1 MMLKGLIFDCDG
13 VLSDTEPKFTQGM
26 LDHLH
31 TFGINADPADLDE
44 FCGMTLRRSCE
55 EVMARYGIKSV
66 SLDQFIQ
73 DELAC
78 YEYYFQDEYMQPMP
92 GLMEFLNY
100 LTERKIR
107 LGVATSSS
115 TPYIRRLLQLFDIED
130 RFYTV
135 IAGDQVENGKPD
147 PEIYLKAVELMA
159 LPAEELAVIEDSAN
173 GIAAAKKAGLKTI
186 GFKGSRIVQNTSAA
200 DLEVKSYLELMK
212 LDLF

>member
-26 LDHLH
+26 LDHLR
-31 TFGINADPADLDE
+31 TFGINADSADLDE

-55 EVMARYGIKSV
+55 EVMDRYGIKSV
-66 SLDQFIQ
+66 SLNQFIQ

-78 YEYYFQDEYMQPMP
+78 YEYYFQDKYMQPMP

-107 LGVATSSS
+107 LGVETSSS
-115 TPYIRRLLQLFDIED
+115 TSYIRRLLQLFDIED
-130 RFYTV
+130 RFYMV

-147 PEIYLKAVELMA
+147 PEIYLKAIELMS
-159 LPAEELAVIEDSAN
+159 LPVAELAVIEDSAN

-186 GFKGSRIVQNTSAA
+186 GFKGARIVQNTSAA

>member
-26 LDHLH
+26 LDHLQ
-31 TFGINADPADLDE
+31 TFGINADPADLDD

-55 EVMARYGIKSV
+55 EVMTRYRIKSV
-66 SLDQFIQ
+66 SLNQFIQ

-78 YEYYFQDEYMQPMP
+78 YEHYFQDEYMQPMP
-92 GLMEFLNY
+92 GLLEFLNY
-100 LTERKIR
+100 LSERKVR
-107 LGVATSSS
+107 LGVATSSN
-115 TPYIRRLLQLFDIED
+115 TAYIRWLLNLFDIED
-130 RFYTV
+130 HFYTV

-147 PEIYLKAVELMA
+147 PEIYLKAVELMS
-159 LPAEELAVIEDSAN
+159 LPVEELAVIEDSAN

-186 GFKGSRIVQNTSAA
+186 GFKASRIIQNTSSA